1 MLRGRAAVEEAVQT
15 SHRTIVKEVTMRK
28 FLTSVPVIAILAGCA
43 TPGARTAVGAAGG
56 AGVGAGVGAVAGGW
70 KGAAIGAAVGGLA
83 GGAIGNYLDKQAEEL
98 KEVAENTKRTEDGI
112 LVDLKSKLLFNTDS
126 AVLKPEA
133 VEQVAKLGDIL
144 AKYPDD
150 RIRIQG
156 HTDSTGTVA
165 HNEELS
171 MRRARSVRDVLAG
184 RGVKPEQ
191 MLVEGVGEAR
201 PIADNR
207 TAAGR
212 AQNRR
217 VELHIDVPQNVA
229 SR

>member
-1 MLRGRAAVEEAVQT
+1 MQ
-15 SHRTIVKEVTMRK
+15 K
-28 FLTSVPVIAILAGCA
+28 FLTSIPVIAILAACA
-43 TPGARTAVGAAGG
+43 TPGARTAVGAGGG
-56 AGVGAGVGAVAGGW
+56 AAVGAGVGAVAGGW
-70 KGAAIGAAVGGLA
+70 KGAAIGAAIGGVA
-83 GGAIGNYLDKQAEEL
+83 GGAVGNYLDKQAQEL

-133 VEQVAKLGDIL
+133 VEQIAKLGDIL
-144 AKYPDD
+144 VKYPED

-156 HTDSTGTVA
+156 HTDSTGSAA

-171 MRRARSVRDVLAG
+171 KRRAQSVREVLVG

-201 PIADNR
+201 PVADNS
-207 TAAGR
+207 TASGR
-212 AQNRR
+212 AKNRR
-217 VELHIDVPQNVA
+217 VELHIDIPQ
-229 SR
+229 SS

>member
-1 MLRGRAAVEEAVQT
+1 
-15 SHRTIVKEVTMRK
+15 MRK
-28 FLTSVPVIAILAGCA
+28 FLASVPLFAVLAACA
-43 TPGARTAVGAAGG
+43 TPGKGTAVGAAGG
-56 AGVGAGVGAVAGGW
+56 AGVGAGVGALAGGW

-83 GGAIGNYLDKQAEEL
+83 GGAVGNYLDKQAQEL

-112 LVDLKSKLLFNTDS
+112 LVDLKSKLLFHSDS

-133 VEQVAKLGDIL
+133 VEQIAKLGDIL
-144 AKYPDD
+144 ARYPED

-156 HTDSTGTVA
+156 HTDSTGAVA

-171 MRRARSVRDVLAG
+171 MRRAQSVRDVLVS
-184 RGVKPEQ
+184 RGVKPQQ
-191 MLVEGVGEAR
+191 MLVEGIGEAR

-217 VELHIDVPQNVA
+217 VELHIDIPQ
-229 SR
+229 SS

>member
-1 MLRGRAAVEEAVQT
+1 MPAVRAVVEEGVLP
-15 SHRTIVKEVTMRK
+15 SHRTTVKEVTMRK
-28 FLTSVPVIAILAGCA
+28 FLTSVPVIAILAACA
-43 TPGARTAVGAAGG
+43 TPGARTAVGAGAG

-70 KGAAIGAAVGGLA
+70 KGAAIGAAIGGIA
-83 GGAIGNYLDKQAEEL
+83 GGTVGNYLDKQAQEL

-112 LVDLKSKLLFNTDS
+112 LVDLKSKLLFNSDS

-133 VEQVAKLGDIL
+133 VDQIARLGDIL
-144 AKYPDD
+144 AKYPED

-156 HTDSTGTVA
+156 HTDSTGSVS

-171 MRRARSVRDVLAG
+171 MRRAQSVREVLAG
-184 RGVKPEQ
+184 RGVKPQQ

-207 TAAGR
+207 TSAGR
-212 AQNRR
+212 SQNRR
-217 VELHIDVPQNVA
+217 VELHIDIPQNN
-229 SR
+229 S